1 MRPVWDL
8 NPYLEDNQFNIM
20 LITEPIGIEPI
31 RNGLQPNALPYEL
44 RFQNKNLVAVLCLML
59 YQLSYDSIEPVGVE
73 PTTLWFDKNC
83 CMSLTIYKSNDSL
96 KLKNRF
102 GISVSVLNKVCCMSL
117 CKSYKLGTS
126 SFSVSAK

>member
-44 RFQNKNLVAVLCLML
+44 RFQNKNLVTISCLML
-59 YQLSYDSIEPVGVE
+59 YLMSYSSIEPVGLE

-83 CMSLTIYKSNDSL
+83 
-96 KLKNRF
+96 
-102 GISVSVLNKVCCMSL
+102 
-117 CKSYKLGTS
+117 
-126 SFSVSAK
+126 

>member
-8 NPYLEDNQFNIM
+8 NPYLEGKQFNIK

-59 YQLSYDSIEPVGVE
+59 YQLSYGSIEPVGLE

-83 CMSLTIYKSNDSL
+83 
-96 KLKNRF
+96 
-102 GISVSVLNKVCCMSL
+102 
-117 CKSYKLGTS
+117 
-126 SFSVSAK
+126 